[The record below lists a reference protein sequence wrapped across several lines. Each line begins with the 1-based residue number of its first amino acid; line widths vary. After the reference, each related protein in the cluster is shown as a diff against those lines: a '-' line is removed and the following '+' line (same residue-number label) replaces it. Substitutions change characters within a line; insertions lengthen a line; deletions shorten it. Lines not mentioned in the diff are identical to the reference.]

1 MKVSLKTISEITGF
15 SQATISNALHNKR
28 GVNPKTAEQILKVA
42 QEYGYI
48 QEKRI
53 TNIKVVTYRDSGGVF
68 SDTPFFS
75 ILMESVE
82 NEAHK
87 CGYTTSIYNLYRHS
101 EDYQERLQSLL
112 EDTNSAILLIGT
124 ELQEED
130 AAVFQD
136 WPGELLLL
144 DTKFD
149 HLAFN
154 AVLMNNESSSRQAT
168 EYLIGKG
175 HRKIGYLKGA
185 VRILNFVRRCRG
197 FQQVMQENGLDGD
210 EFVIT
215 VGPSIVDSYKAMQEY
230 VAAKKPLPTAF
241 FADNDMIALGAMKAL
256 QEGGYKVPEDISI
269 IGFDD
274 IPFCEAFNPG
284 LTTMKVHNKELGE
297 VAVHMLVELIDNNGN
312 DGLCRCTEIYNELI
326 ERGSVASPKAEK

>member
-1 MKVSLKTISEITGF
+1 M
-15 SQATISNALHNKR
+15 NN
-28 GVNPKTAEQILKVA
+28 
-42 QEYGYI
+42 
-48 QEKRI
+48 
-53 TNIKVVTYRDSGGVF
+53 
-68 SDTPFFS
+68 
-75 ILMESVE
+75 ES
-82 NEAHK
+82 
-87 CGYTTSIYNLYRHS
+87 
-101 EDYQERLQSLL
+101 
-112 EDTNSAILLIGT
+112 
-124 ELQEED
+124 
-130 AAVFQD
+130 
-136 WPGELLLL
+136 
-144 DTKFD
+144 
-149 HLAFN
+149 

-175 HRKIGYLKGA
+175 HRKIGYLKGS